1 MNNILDIAQ
10 SYKEELIAH
19 RRYLHE
25 HAEIHINLPITTKY
39 VIEQLTNMGY
49 EPVEISKSGVLAI
62 AGGKKKGKTFL
73 IRGDMDALPLQEQ
86 TGLSFSSKTGNM
98 HACGHDFH
106 TAMLL
111 GAAKILKEKED
122 EIEGTV
128 KLMFQPGEET
138 LTGAK
143 AMVKAGILKKPD
155 VDAAMMIHVFS
166 GMPIKQ
172 GAVVFFGKG
181 AISATS
187 DWFYID
193 IKGKGGHGAMPNTT
207 IDPLNVAAN
216 IHTALATINSREIDP
231 DKVGVIT
238 VGQMH
243 GGTTGNIIPDSAF
256 LEGTIRTFDDETRI
270 FINKR
275 VKEISENIATTFR
288 AKATVKFSN
297 ACPSVVNNEE
307 VLNSVFT
314 STLDLVGSNLCVN
327 LEILFGKPFR
337 MPGSEDFAFISEKV
351 PAILLAMD
359 ASLYNGQEVFPQH
372 HPKVDFDENVLP
384 TGAAV
389 YANAAITWLKENK

>member
-1 MNNILDIAQ
+1 MNNILDIAK
-10 SYKEELIAH
+10 SYYEELITH

-25 HAEIHINLPITTKY
+25 HAEIHIELPITTKY
-39 VIEQLTNMGY
+39 VMEQLMKLGY
-49 EPVEISKSGVLAI
+49 EPVEVSKSGVLAI
-62 AGGKKKGKTFL
+62 VGGKKQGKTFL
-73 IRGDMDALPLQEQ
+73 LRGDMDALPLKEQ
-86 TGLSFSSKTGNM
+86 TGLPFSSKTDNM

-111 GAAKILKEKED
+111 GAAKILKEKEE
-122 EIEGTV
+122 EIEGTI

-143 AMVKAGILKKPD
+143 AMVKAGILKNPA

-193 IKGKGGHGAMPNTT
+193 IKGKGGHGAMPNSTV
-207 IDPLNVAAN
+207 DPLNVAAH

-231 DKVGVIT
+231 DEVGVVT

-256 LEGTIRTFDDETRI
+256 LEGTIRTFDDKTRV
-270 FINKR
+270 FINER
-275 VKEISENIATTFR
+275 VKDISEGIANTFR

-297 ACPSVVNNEE
+297 ACPSVVNDEL
-307 VLNSVFT
+307 VLKSVFT
-314 STLDLVGSNLCVN
+314 STMELVGPDKCID
-327 LEILFGKPFR
+327 LEALRGKPFR

-351 PAILLAMD
+351 PSLLLAMD

-372 HPKVDFDENVLP
+372 HPKVDFDESVLP

-389 YANAAITWLKENK
+389 YANAAMTWLKENK

>member
-1 MNNILDIAQ
+1 MINILDSAK
-10 SYKEELIAH
+10 SYYEELITH

-25 HAEIHINLPITTKY
+25 NAETHINLPITTKY
-39 VIEQLTNMGY
+39 VMEQLTNMGY
-49 EPVEISKSGVLAI
+49 EPIEISKSGVLAI

-73 IRGDMDALPLQEQ
+73 IRGDMDALPLKEQ
-86 TGLSFSSKTGNM
+86 TGLSFSSKTDNM

-111 GAAKILKEKED
+111 GAAKILKEKEN

-143 AMVKAGILKKPD
+143 AMIKAGILKKPD

-166 GMPIKQ
+166 GMPIKK
-172 GAVVFFGKG
+172 GAVIFFGKG
-181 AISATS
+181 AVSATS

-207 IDPLNVAAN
+207 VDPLNVAAH
-216 IHTALATINSREIDP
+216 IHIALANINSREIDP
-231 DKVGVIT
+231 DQVGVVT

-243 GGTTGNIIPDSAF
+243 GGTTGNIIPDTAF
-256 LEGTIRTFDDETRI
+256 LEGTIRTFDDKTRI
-270 FINKR
+270 FINRR
-275 VKEISENIATTFR
+275 VKDITEGIANTFR

-297 ACPSVVNNEE
+297 ACPSVVNDSE
-307 VLNSVFT
+307 VFNNVFT
-314 STLDLVGSNLCVN
+314 STMDLVGPEKCVD
-327 LEILFGKPFR
+327 LEVLTGKPFR

-351 PAILLAMD
+351 PSLLLAMD
-359 ASLYNGQEVFPQH
+359 ASLYDGQEVFPQH
-372 HPKVDFDENVLP
+372 HPKVNFDESVLP

-389 YANAAITWLKENK
+389 YANAAITWLKDNK